1 LSKNCLLKHI
11 IERKIG
17 GGIEVTR
24 RRGERHKQL
33 LDTFRKRE
41 GTGNWKRK
49 QYIALFVQLVLEKI
63 IHLSK
68 DRLRI

>member
-1 LSKNCLLKHI
+1 MHCASCREEARNFLRTIQKRKVNWISHILSENCLLKHI

-41 GTGNWKRK
+41 GTGN
-49 QYIALFVQLVLEKI
+49 
-63 IHLSK
+63 
-68 DRLRI
+68 